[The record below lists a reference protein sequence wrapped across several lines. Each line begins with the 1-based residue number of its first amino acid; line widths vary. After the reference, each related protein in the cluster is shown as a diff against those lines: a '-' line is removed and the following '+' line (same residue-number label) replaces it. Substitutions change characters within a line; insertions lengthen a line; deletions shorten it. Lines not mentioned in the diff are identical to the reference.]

1 MTAVTG
7 IAMYLV
13 IWWIVLF
20 AILPFGVRPTTEPGG
35 RGQMAGA
42 PEKPM
47 MLKKVLWTSLAAA
60 VVWGLIFAVVQS
72 DLLPVRDALVLPP
85 PPGR

>member
-1 MTAVTG
+1 MTPVTA

-20 AILPFGVRPTTEPGG
+20 AVLPFGVKPTQEPGG
-35 RGQMAGA
+35 KGQMAGA

-47 MLKKVLWTSLAAA
+47 MGKKVLWTSIVAAG
-60 VVWGLIFAVVQS
+60 VWLLIFAVVHS
-72 DLLPVRDALVLPP
+72 DLLPVRDALQMPP
-85 PPGR
+85 R

>member
-1 MTAVTG
+1 MTLATG

-20 AILPFGVRPTTEPGG
+20 AVLPFGVKPAADPG
-35 RGQMAGA
+35 RGQMGGA

-47 MLKKVLWTSLAAA
+47 MGKKVLWTSVLAAA
-60 VVWGLIFAVVQS
+60 VWLLIFAIVQS
-72 DLLPVRDALVLPP
+72 DLLPVRDALQLPP
-85 PPGR
+85 SPR